1 MKKKKIIILIVLII
15 IIAMAGVAFVVI
27 KNNSEKKNETNTSNS
42 SKAKNYVENDDEF
55 SDGIMDDEDYYD
67 DYYDYEDDD
76 YYNDTDDEDSSDHVE
91 PSLDNVTMTI
101 KEGALSSIGAT
112 LVITDNNES
121 PFAYYKWFRIDKKE
135 NGEWIELEKKD
146 KNYTF
151 SPGATMPAS
160 PRTFEMIVK
169 WSDLYGS
176 LEPGDYR
183 IVKNVIDVNND
194 SNDNNLYFSCEFTIE

>member
-15 IIAMAGVAFVVI
+15 IIAVAGVAFVVI
-27 KNNSEKKNETNTSNS
+27 KNNSEKKDETNTSNS

-55 SDGIMDDEDYYD
+55 SDDIMNDEDYYD
-67 DYYDYEDDD
+67 DYYDYDDDD
-76 YYNDTDDEDSSDHVE
+76 YYDDTNDEDSSDYVDRN
-91 PSLDNVTMTI
+91 LDNVTMTI
-101 KEGALSSIGAT
+101 EEGSLSSKGAT

-121 PFAYYKWFRIDKKE
+121 PFAYYEWFRIDKKE
-135 NGEWIELEKKD
+135 NGEWTELEKKD

-151 SPGATMPAS
+151 PSTATMPVS

-183 IVKNVIDVNND
+183 IVKNVVDVNND
-194 SNDNNLYFSCEFTIE
+194 SDDNKLYFSCEFTIE